1 MCCFQ
6 MKPTREPIG
15 TSAGMLEAGCRKF
28 FPRLTEGD
36 DSGIKARGEEALSEL
51 AQAIAENPLVGG
63 AVARALGA
71 GEKAAVAQRQAI
83 GALNL
88 ASSSDFERLE
98 LRLRSF
104 ASRLEAIEDSIDD
117 LRDDLAALRA
127 RDASNSAQEPEA

>member
-1 MCCFQ
+1 MN
-6 MKPTREPIG
+6 
-15 TSAGMLEAGCRKF
+15 EA
-28 FPRLTEGD
+28 D
-36 DSGIKARGEEALSEL
+36 DSGIRARGEEALSEL

-63 AVARALGA
+63 ALARALGA
-71 GEKAAVAQRQAI
+71 GERAAVAQRQAI

-117 LRDDLAALRA
+117 LRDDVAALKA
-127 RDASNSAQEPEA
+127 REAQSGSQATDA